1 MKIDVDYEQLA
12 KQYSRLSSLISDY
25 NSKFNALIG
34 ELKTYSDWTGQ
45 DSKKFQEQAAVLE
58 TNLQRMMKN
67 VDTLAEAVK
76 SASERYKDAA
86 DIISPNASRI

>member
-25 NSKFNALIG
+25 NSKFNTLIG
-34 ELKTYSDWTGQ
+34 QLKTYSDWTGQ
-45 DSKKFQEQAAVLE
+45 DSQKFQDQAAVLE

-67 VDTLAEAVK
+67 VDAISEAVK
-76 SASERYKDAA
+76 SAADRYKEAA
-86 DIISPNASRI
+86 DIVSPNASRI